1 VAEVIALDAL
11 TLLVHPDQTTSQI
24 NVSSPMPLRVAA
36 GPVDSPIRL
45 RAIDFGLAVG
55 NATEL
60 SGDAAALADINLIGV
75 GFYHKEGEN
84 LRAKRL
90 AVQAAEG
97 TLALKPSPFAIAT
110 EDYLYSF
117 RIVAWTPSNASEAAM
132 KWIKFA
138 TSNEGQAVVAKQG
151 FVDLR
156 LTGQQE
162 NVPSEI
168 LAALGAAIGS
178 PSVGSAL
185 RLSTNFRFE
194 TGKAALDLKALADLE
209 RLPRFVFEK
218 YPSHKVVILGFTDST
233 GGAEVNLPLS
243 KERAQAVSNELI
255 RSKVDA
261 QSAGLG
267 PVFPV
272 DSNDT
277 ESGKAKNRRAEVW
290 VVRP

>member
-1 VAEVIALDAL
+1 
-11 TLLVHPDQTTSQI
+11 
-24 NVSSPMPLRVAA
+24 
-36 GPVDSPIRL
+36 
-45 RAIDFGLAVG
+45 
-55 NATEL
+55 
-60 SGDAAALADINLIGV
+60 
-75 GFYHKEGEN
+75 
-84 LRAKRL
+84 
-90 AVQAAEG
+90 
-97 TLALKPSPFAIAT
+97 
-110 EDYLYSF
+110 
-117 RIVAWTPSNASEAAM
+117 
-132 KWIKFA
+132 
-138 TSNEGQAVVAKQG
+138 
-151 FVDLR
+151 
-156 LTGQQE
+156 
-162 NVPSEI
+162 
-168 LAALGAAIGS
+168 
-178 PSVGSAL
+178 
-185 RLSTNFRFE
+185 
-194 TGKAALDLKALADLE
+194 LKALADLE